1 METIDKRVVFLTT
14 NEFKEK
20 VFNYDLN
27 KEWKYEGELPAI
39 IDFYADW
46 CGPCKM
52 VAPVLEELAREYAG
66 KINIY
71 KVNTEEEQELSAMFG
86 IRSIPTLLF
95 VPINEKPQAA
105 MGALSKPSFV
115 EAIKNVLHVEK

>member
-1 METIDKRVVFLTT
+1 MEAIDNKVVFLTT

-20 VFNYDLN
+20 VFNYEVN

-46 CGPCKM
+46 CGHCKL

-71 KVNTEEEQELSAMFG
+71 KVNTEEEQGLSAVFG

-95 VPINEKPQAA
+95 VPKNEKPQAA